1 MKSVFFI
8 KVSSSNL
15 GPPSNSG
22 LQGPPFQPVNITY
35 GPLKQSLWRDGLGTL
50 LSWINQTVNSKMQV
64 TGKISDNKKD

>member
-8 KVSSSNL
+8 KGSSSNL

-50 LSWINQTVNSKMQV
+50 LSWINQTVNRKQNASNRE
-64 TGKISDNKKD
+64 DFE